1 MSVQSISRV
10 EAAALQPQ
18 SAPAASPAGL
28 TLLEGE
34 FPYRAVS
41 EIARRDRYCRD
52 HVYSMHKWWARRPP
66 GVIRALLLAAGLPA
80 QTREETFW
88 RLFASDDR
96 PLAGVSV
103 GDPFMGGATT
113 LVEASRLGAKV
124 SGIDVDPLAV
134 RIARAELEGVD
145 VSSFEE
151 HARALLDHLRR
162 AHSDLYPV
170 PGVEGTEPLHYFWL
184 RRAACYGCGEN
195 SLLYRNLW
203 LVRDKERAGAVVR
216 DDAGTAFCP
225 DCLDLQ
231 NVKQGQKEI
240 RCCGRRRRLD
250 EGTYAQA
257 RFVCPCCGRRER
269 NDKLEVGKL
278 GRVLIAVEDTV
289 ADGRRRLRKPTSAD
303 TIALA
308 GAKRRSA
315 ARTSSIPNVPLDGID
330 SGRPASYGFE
340 TVGDLFSRR
349 QQVVFAT
356 AFSWVR
362 RRTAPDAVRRALML
376 ALSNALGSNNLLCGY
391 ATDYGRLSALFSGV
405 RAYSMP
411 VLSVEI
417 NPLHSDAG
425 RGTLAMT
432 LQRVT
437 RSQRERVS
445 RHTFDPTSGA
455 VVSHSFRAH
464 GSAPHVVACR
474 SADRRL
480 PTPFGPFD
488 LVLTDPPYFDFI
500 PYSDL
505 SLLYRAWLADEMDE
519 QRLGGAPIYPLGDSP
534 IDDFAHRLG
543 RAFSNVRHALKPGA
557 PMTFTYHSSHEDA
570 WAALGRALEQ
580 SGFRVSAVFPLWA
593 DGRSGGHGHAGNC
606 EWDLVF
612 VCRIAGPHRRAIT
625 VSREDW
631 LRSLEDETIEDS
643 DKRSME
649 LGLAMA
655 KRLST

>member
-1 MSVQSISRV
+1 MD
-10 EAAALQPQ
+10 AAALQPQ

-28 TLLEGE
+28 TLLEAE
-34 FPYRAVS
+34 FPYKAVS

-66 GVIRALLLAAGLPA
+66 AVIRALLLAAMLPA
-80 QTREETFW
+80 QTSEDAFW
-88 RLFASDDR
+88 RLFAGEGR
-96 PLAGVSV
+96 PLEGVCV

-113 LVEASRLGAKV
+113 LVEASRLGANV

-134 RIARAELEGVD
+134 RIAGAELEGLD
-145 VSSFEE
+145 APSFEE
-151 HARALLDHLRR
+151 HATALLDHLRR
-162 AHSDLYPV
+162 AHSDLYP
-170 PGVEGTEPLHYFWL
+170 PSDNEATEPLHYFWL
-184 RRAACYGCGEN
+184 RRAVCSGCDES

-203 LVRDKERAGAVVR
+203 LVRDSGRDGAVVR
-216 DDAGTAFCP
+216 DDAGVAFCP
-225 DCLDLQ
+225 DCLRLHHL
-231 NVKQGQKEI
+231 KPGRKEI

-250 EGTYAQA
+250 EGTYRQA
-257 RFVCPCCGRRER
+257 RFVCACCGRRER
-269 NDKLEVGKL
+269 NDQLQVGKL
-278 GRVLIAVEDTV
+278 ERVLLAVEDTV
-289 ADGRRRLRKPTSAD
+289 ADARRRLREPTAAD
-303 TIALA
+303 LIALA
-308 GAKRRSA
+308 RAKRRSA
-315 ARTSSIPNVPLDGID
+315 ARTSSIPSVPLAGID
-330 SGRPASYGFE
+330 SGRPAAYGFE

-362 RRTAPDAVRRALML
+362 RRDAPEAVRRTLL
-376 ALSNALGSNNLLCGY
+376 LGLSNALGSNNLLCGY

-411 VLSVEI
+411 VLSVEL
-417 NPLHSDAG
+417 NPLHGDAG

-432 LQRVT
+432 LQRVM

-445 RHTFDPTSGA
+445 RHTFDPSRGA
-455 VVSHSFRAH
+455 AVSHSFRAR
-464 GSAPHVVACR
+464 GSTPHVVACG

-505 SLLYRAWLADEMDE
+505 SLLYRAWLADERDE

-534 IDDFAHRLG
+534 IDGFARRLG
-543 RAFSNVRHALKPGA
+543 RAFSNVRSALKPGA

-570 WAALGRALEQ
+570 WTALGRALEQ

-612 VCRIAGPHRRAIT
+612 VCRSAGSPTKAIT
-625 VSREDW
+625 VSREEW
-631 LRSLEDETIEDS
+631 LRSLEDETIEES

-655 KRLST
+655 KRLSG